1 MFHTLTG
8 SLIVFVSMLGIIF
21 VFAIFMTVL
30 LRWIFGR
37 EEEAVA
43 WSAMAAPARIAT
55 MRRAA

>member
-8 SLIVFVSMLGIIF
+8 SLIILLCMLAIIF
-21 VFAIFMTVL
+21 AFAIVITVL
-30 LRWIFGR
+30 LKWILGR

-43 WSAMAAPARIAT
+43 WSAMAAPTRIAT